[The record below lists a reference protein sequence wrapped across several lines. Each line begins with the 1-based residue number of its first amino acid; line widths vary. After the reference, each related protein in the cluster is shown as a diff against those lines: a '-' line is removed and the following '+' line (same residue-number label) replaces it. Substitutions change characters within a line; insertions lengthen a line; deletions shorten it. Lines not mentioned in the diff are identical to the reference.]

1 MSKIAFI
8 FAVGTVILCIL
19 NIILDWDNSAA
30 VSGWFVAL
38 LGWIQLIILHK
49 KV

>member
-1 MSKIAFI
+1 MSKIAFV
-8 FAVGTVILCIL
+8 FAVATVILCIL
-19 NIILDWDNSAA
+19 NMILNWGNSSA

-38 LGWIQLIILHK
+38 MGWIQLIILHK

>member
-1 MSKIAFI
+1 MSKIAFV
-8 FAVGTVILCIL
+8 FAVGTVILSLI
-19 NIILDWDNSAA
+19 NIILNWDNAPA
-30 VSGWFVAL
+30 VSGWIVAL